1 VTADERGAVLEAA
14 RLLLDRMGISPS
26 ELVLA
31 AAGVRAGVPTVAEY
45 VPVVAAAVAPG
56 SQRLYGT
63 YWRKGVEAFGSRRLD
78 EVSATEIETVMRQV
92 RATALV
98 RRNSRGG
105 ISAGEHFVA
114 AMRCLYKRAVA
125 DGLIADGANPAA
137 RVAKPGRLASSR
149 IALNDDRLAELFDAA
164 AVSGNDPELDLL
176 ILRFH
181 LETACRR
188 GGLLALRPMDLD
200 VQQCLVLLR
209 EKGGTHRQ
217 QPVSPTLMH
226 YLQHHATERGAEP
239 GERLVRYRSGRPV
252 SRRRYDHLWLRLGKT
267 LPWVVTQQVSAH
279 WLRHTALTWVE
290 RVFGY
295 GVALAYAGHAE
306 TPNDAGTTARYV
318 KASLEE
324 VATALAALTGEP
336 HPLALR
342 DADDTES

>member
-1 VTADERGAVLEAA
+1 VTAEERGAVLEAA

-26 ELVLA
+26 DLLQA
-31 AAGVRAGVPTVAEY
+31 AAGVTVSVPTVAEY
-45 VPVVAAAVAPG
+45 VPVVAAAVGPG
-56 SQRLYGT
+56 SARLYGT
-63 YWRKGVEAFGSRRLD
+63 YWRKAVEAFGGRRLD

-105 ISAGEHFVA
+105 VSAGEHFVA

-125 DGLIADGANPAA
+125 DGLITEAANPAA
-137 RVAKPGRLASSR
+137 KVAKPGRLASTR
-149 IALNDDRLAELFDAA
+149 IALSDDRLAELFDAA

-226 YLQHHATERGAEP
+226 YLQYHATERGAEP
-239 GERLVRYRSGRPV
+239 GERLVRYRSGRPI
-252 SRRRYDHLWLRLGKT
+252 SRRRYDHLWIRLGRT
-267 LPWVVTQQVSAH
+267 LRWVVTQQVSAH

-295 GVALAYAGHAE
+295 GVALAYAGHTE

-318 KASLEE
+318 KATLEE

-336 HPLALR
+336 HPLALH